1 LKLEVSPA
9 GGGSIKINGAI
20 PNSYPATGVFY
31 GRGIANLEAVPAP
44 GYSFAEWSGEL
55 SGSDN
60 PVSITLS
67 HDAVITAYFTPVQ
80 HTISIQVEGNG
91 ATEPAIGSYQ
101 YNEGDSVSITAIPDD
116 GWQFAGWIGDV
127 DGAESAQT
135 QVSVT
140 SDKTV
145 TAHFSPVTHT
155 ISIQVEGNG
164 ATEPAVGS
172 YQYNEGDSV
181 SITAIPDDGWQFAGW
196 SGDLATESAQTQVT
210 VTSDKVVTAHFTP
223 VQHTISI
230 QIEGNGTTEPMVGS
244 YQYNEGDSVIIT
256 AIPDDGWQ
264 FAGWSGDLDG
274 TESAQTQVAV
284 TLDKTVTAHF
294 SRVIP
299 EWWQALRTF
308 CGGIMTMFVPPPRIL
323 EPATAQ

>member
-116 GWQFAGWIGDV
+116 GWQFAGW
-127 DGAESAQT
+127 
-135 QVSVT
+135 
-140 SDKTV
+140 
-145 TAHFSPVTHT
+145 
-155 ISIQVEGNG
+155 
-164 ATEPAVGS
+164 
-172 YQYNEGDSV
+172 
-181 SITAIPDDGWQFAGW
+181 
-196 SGDLATESAQTQVT
+196 SGDLDTESAQTQVT

-230 QIEGNGTTEPMVGS
+230 QIEGNGATEPMVGS
-244 YQYNEGDSVIIT
+244 YQYNEGDSVSIT

>member
-1 LKLEVSPA
+1 
-9 GGGSIKINGAI
+9 
-20 PNSYPATGVFY
+20 
-31 GRGIANLEAVPAP
+31 
-44 GYSFAEWSGEL
+44 
-55 SGSDN
+55 
-60 PVSITLS
+60 
-67 HDAVITAYFTPVQ
+67 VQ

-196 SGDLATESAQTQVT
+196 SGDLDTESAQTQVT

-230 QIEGNGTTEPMVGS
+230 QIEGNGTTEPMVDS
-244 YQYNEGDSVIIT
+244 YQYNEGDTVIIT